1 MRNVP
6 GRVRMTERQMDPAVK
21 TIVVPKALEEFFA
34 EKLRTRY
41 AERDDVEIIVDRRNG
56 ERRHSM
62 GTGNGNGDGA
72 GEKITEAERREL
84 ERRVLAGW
92 WSLPDLPFEAER
104 AS

>member
-6 GRVRMTERQMDPAVK
+6 GRVRMTEPKKDPAVK

-34 EKLRTRY
+34 EKLRARY
-41 AERDDVEIIVDRRNG
+41 AERDDVEIIIDRRDG
-56 ERRHSM
+56 ERRHSAM
-62 GTGNGNGDGA
+62 GGNGADESA
-72 GEKITEAERREL
+72 SDAERREL

-92 WSLPDLPFEAER
+92 WSLPDLPFETEK

>member
-1 MRNVP
+1 
-6 GRVRMTERQMDPAVK
+6 MTERKMDPAVK

-34 EKLRTRY
+34 VKLRTRY
-41 AERDDVEIIVDRRNG
+41 AERDDVDIIIDRRDG

-62 GTGNGNGDGA
+62 GNGNGDGA
-72 GEKITEAERREL
+72 GEKIAETERREL

-92 WSLPDLPFEAER
+92 WSLPDLPFEAEK